1 MQTETRQRIANLI
14 SNIFNPFLAGTVSIL
29 ILSFESASGVLDAL
43 KWALILIAIGILPV
57 FLAAIYLVRKGKL
70 DGIFTSIRRQRT
82 RIYLVAGVCAGAGY
96 AILHYSGAPERLVD
110 TFATGLS
117 AAVIFT
123 VINLWWKIS
132 LHTALITALVTVLVI
147 LYGWIAMVAVVL
159 VFLIGWARLELKQH
173 SPAQVVAAALLSA
186 LIVVVGFHLFGLI

>member
-1 MQTETRQRIANLI
+1 MQTETRQRIANLT
-14 SNIFNPFLAGTVSIL
+14 SNILNPFLVGIVSIL
-29 ILSFESASGVLDAL
+29 ILSFESASGALDAL

-70 DGIFTSIRRQRT
+70 DGIFTSIRQQRT
-82 RIYLVAGVCAGAGY
+82 RIYLLAGVCAGAGY
-96 AILHYSGAPERLVD
+96 AILHYSGAPLRLVA
-110 TFATGLS
+110 TFASGLS

-159 VFLIGWARLELKQH
+159 VFLIGWARLVSKQH
-173 SPAQVVAAALLSA
+173 SPAQVAVGALLSA
-186 LIVVVGFHLFGLI
+186 LIVVVGFHLFGLV

>member
-1 MQTETRQRIANLI
+1 MQTETRQRIANLM
-14 SNIFNPFLAGTVSIL
+14 SNILNPFLVGTVSIL
-29 ILSFESASGVLDAL
+29 ILSFESASGALDAL

-70 DGIFTSIRRQRT
+70 DGVFTSIRQQRT
-82 RIYLVAGVCAGAGY
+82 RIYLLAGVCAGAGY
-96 AILHYSGAPERLVD
+96 SILHYSGAPLMLVA

-132 LHTALITALVTVLVI
+132 LHTALMTALVTVLVI
-147 LYGWIAMVAVVL
+147 LYGWIAVVTVVL
-159 VFLIGWARLELKQH
+159 VFLIGWARLVSKQH

>member
-1 MQTETRQRIANLI
+1 MQTETRQRIANLM
-14 SNIFNPFLAGTVSIL
+14 SNIFNPFLVGTVSIL
-29 ILSFESASGVLDAL
+29 ILSFESASGALDAL
-43 KWALILIAIGILPV
+43 KWSIILIAIGILPI

-70 DGIFTSIRRQRT
+70 VSIFTGVRQQRT
-82 RIYLVAGVCAGAGY
+82 RIYLLAGVCAGAGY
-96 AILHYSGAPERLVD
+96 AILHYSGAPLMLVA

-132 LHTALITALVTVLVI
+132 LHTSLITALVTILVI
-147 LYGWIAMVAVVL
+147 SYGWIAMVAVVL

-173 SPAQVVAAALLSA
+173 SPAQVVVAALLSA
-186 LIVVVGFHLFGLI
+186 LIVVVGLVWFR